1 MGVAPA
7 GYDGAVKAPAAR
19 GPHRE
24 VRGAPGERAIQ
35 QRPGTALLRQV
46 AVRARNEIRL
56 AALAIWRGFTGFYN
70 SDDLTFASSIAYYA
84 LLSLLPF
91 FLLVFAVVGNVTSND
106 ADRKVIL
113 DFVLN
118 YFPRQVDFVNTQLST
133 IQESRIK
140 LGVAGSVLMVWAAM
154 GVFGALTSAINH
166 AWGVEKQPNFFK
178 HKLISFVMLL
188 MAGVLLLAG
197 LLLVSAIDV
206 SQAQWFARVVA
217 NSPRLLILQGFALKW
232 ASLFLFI
239 LIVGL
244 VFYFVPNAKVRFRD
258 VWLGA
263 ILTGLLWRGALA
275 GFSLYIRD
283 MDRLKSVHGVSA
295 TVVAFLLWVY
305 ISAVILL
312 FGAEVTAAYARLRRR
327 RPEEIP
333 AAPSPRL

>member
-1 MGVAPA
+1 MDAA
-7 GYDGAVKAPAAR
+7 RARYDEFVNAQAAR
-19 GPHRE
+19 GPQRE
-24 VRGAPGERAIQ
+24 AGAGPGERGIPQ
-35 QRPGTALLRQV
+35 SPRRALLRHL
-46 AVRARNEIRL
+46 AARARNEVRL
-56 AALAIWRGFTGFYN
+56 AALATWRGVTGFYN

-91 FLLVFAVVGNVTSND
+91 FLIVFAVLGNITSNPS
-106 ADRKVIL
+106 DRVVIL

-118 YFPRQVDFVNTQLST
+118 YFPRKVDFVNRQLQG
-133 IQESRIK
+133 IEESHIE
-140 LGVAGSVLMVWAAM
+140 LGVASTVLMVWAAM

-178 HKLISFVMLL
+178 HKLISFVMLV

-206 SQAQWFARVVA
+206 SQAQWFARVIA
-217 NSPRLLILQGFALKW
+217 NSPRLLILQGLAMKW
-232 ASLFLFI
+232 ASLLIFI
-239 LIVGL
+239 VIVGL

-258 VWLGA
+258 VWFGA

-275 GFSLYIRD
+275 GFSLYVRD
-283 MDRLKSVHGVSA
+283 MNRLESVHGSIA

-333 AAPSPRL
+333 AAPAPRL